1 MEYYPSFFP
10 ETALALLQA
19 LLYSMACVLAGAALI
34 ALSVYIVLVCSEMFF
49 SEHRSKTQR
58 ARLPQPARCAPMA
71 EETLV
76 LSSAETPILAAPE
89 PLGEEAVQVTASP
102 QRAQIPMRV
111 RANLE
116 SEPTWP

>member
-34 ALSVYIVLVCSEMFF
+34 ALSVYIVLVCSEIFF
-49 SEHRSKTQR
+49 SQPRSKIQR

-89 PLGEEAVQVTASP
+89 GPGREAVRVNTSP
-102 QRAQIPMRV
+102 GCAQM
-111 RANLE
+111 
-116 SEPTWP
+116 PTTVPAALQSAPTGP

>member
-34 ALSVYIVLVCSEMFF
+34 ALSVYIVLVCSEMF
-49 SEHRSKTQR
+49 SQPRSKSQR
-58 ARLPQPARCAPMA
+58 ARVPQPARRAPVA
-71 EETLV
+71 EETLE

-89 PLGEEAVQVTASP
+89 GPGKEAVRVNTAP
-102 QRAQIPMRV
+102 GCAQM
-111 RANLE
+111 
-116 SEPTWP
+116 PTTVPAALQSAPTGL